1 MAAANV
7 NGPLYQP
14 QRAGSTT
21 ESNLISGLSRASL
34 DALTKVA
41 TWREFP
47 RGQQVYRE
55 GDKATGVYIV
65 LRGKVKLISDFSEG
79 KTLILRIARPGE
91 MISLSA
97 ALSSRNN
104 DTSAETTEP
113 STLCFIATANLR
125 QVMTSE
131 PEVGLRMARELS
143 IEYSSLCQGLSTI
156 GLQRSAM
163 SRLAKLLFDMTGH
176 RAPQHHSQRHSQPHP
191 EPHSQ
196 QGAIVSTCPLTH
208 QEMSQI
214 IGTSRET
221 VTRLLQDLRSS
232 GIACVKRDT
241 LTVNRPERLQAL
253 TN

>member
-41 TWREFP
+41 TWMEFP

-65 LRGKVKLISDFSEG
+65 LRGKVKLVSDSSEG

-97 ALSSRNN
+97 ALSGRNN

-113 STLCFIATANLR
+113 STLCFIATINLR

-176 RAPQHHSQRHSQPHP
+176 RAPQRHSQPHP
-191 EPHSQ
+191 E